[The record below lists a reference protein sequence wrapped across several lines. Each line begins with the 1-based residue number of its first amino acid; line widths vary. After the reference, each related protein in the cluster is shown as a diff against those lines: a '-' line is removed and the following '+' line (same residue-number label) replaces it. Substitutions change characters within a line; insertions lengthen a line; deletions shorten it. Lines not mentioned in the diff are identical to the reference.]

1 MSQFWGLS
9 INDDSLVECVLTP
22 HFDSINLTT
31 GDTGWWGLGY
41 YSRGELLQRSEPKK
55 EGAPLDISA
64 VTQGLR
70 ADLIFMHTRN
80 ATVGQ
85 VRRENVHPFRFKEWL
100 FAHNGTI
107 RGFEDIKG
115 KLLDVMPSFIRRN
128 VKGDTDSEHV
138 FHLFIS
144 FLYDAGM
151 LSRPDAGI
159 AAIGDAMVRTFATV
173 DEFANIAGEV
183 PSPSSFIV
191 SDGYSFVAGSRNIPV
206 DYTVIDG
213 IADCAVCRK
222 SVRPGEAV
230 PSLVNHNALKAV
242 IVRSAGGAE
251 PPPSFSRLKNNTL
264 LMVSRKQ
271 EVVVRPFE

>member
-22 HFDSINLTT
+22 HFDSVNLTT

-41 YSRGELLQRSEPKK
+41 YSRGELLQRSEPKN
-55 EGAPLDISA
+55 EGDPLDIAA
-64 VTQGLR
+64 VIQGLR

-107 RGFEDIKG
+107 RGFDAIKG
-115 KLLDVMPSFIRRN
+115 NLLDAMPSFIQRN

-151 LSRPDAGI
+151 LARPDAGI

-183 PSPSSFIV
+183 PSPASFIV
-191 SDGYSFVAGSRNIPV
+191 SDGYSFVAGSRGIPV

-213 IADCAVCRK
+213 IKDCVVCRK
-222 SVRPGEAV
+222 SVRPGETV
-230 PSLVNHNALKAV
+230 PSLVNHDVLKAV

-251 PPPSFSRLKNNTL
+251 PPPSFSRLENNTL
-264 LMVSRKQ
+264 LMVSRTQ
-271 EVVVRPFE
+271 EVAVRPFK